1 MIKLTQ
7 INCPNCDGQIE
18 IPKQSSTVVCG
29 YCNTTVNVKSGEILK
44 ENYFMRLQYDLDQ
57 ATDKM
62 YSWGT
67 KQLGAPKNLEQS
79 KVVESKLVFWP
90 FWVVEVE
97 AKANYTGIQK
107 KPDFKGRKQQKRL
120 SWNKITETG
129 KLNMEQDIFI
139 PANPDTPRSLK
150 EYIIPTK
157 RKEFFD
163 KDQILE
169 VRGTTKPV
177 HMEQKVALQK
187 AKKIM
192 SGVLR
197 EEALKEVDSITKMDE
212 KMKTPAV
219 FLVSIPI
226 WHIKYCY
233 KIRNYDALVDGA
245 SGRIVHLEFPRK
257 MAFRAMTL
265 LSGLLHLVIGGGIGV
280 LLVYLGITSPEVI
293 FPTIFGI
300 AFGLGMLA
308 ISLRFFRTALSL
320 RAGMEEA
327 R

>member
-1 MIKLTQ
+1 MH
-7 INCPNCDGQIE
+7 
-18 IPKQSSTVVCG
+18 
-29 YCNTTVNVKSGEILK
+29 
-44 ENYFMRLQYDLDQ
+44 LQYDLDQ
-57 ATDKM
+57 ATEKL
-62 YSWGT
+62 YSWGM
-67 KQLGAPKNLEQS
+67 KQLGAPKNLNQS

-97 AKANYTGIQK
+97 AKATYTGVQK
-107 KPDFKGRKQQKRL
+107 KPDFKGSDNQRSLQ
-120 SWNKITETG
+120 WNKISETG
-129 KLNMEQDIFI
+129 KLDLEQDIFI
-139 PANPDTPRSLK
+139 PANPDTPKSLR

-177 HMEQKVALQK
+177 QMEQKVALQK
-187 AKKIM
+187 AKKMM
-192 SGVLR
+192 SNVLR
-197 EEALKEVDSITKMDE
+197 EEALKEVDSISRMDE
-212 KMKTPAV
+212 ELKTPAV

-245 SGRIVHLEFPRK
+245 SGRLVHLEFPRK

-265 LSGLLHLVIGGGIGV
+265 LSGLLHLVIGGGIGL
-280 LLVYLGITSPEVI
+280 LLVYLGLTAFDGI

-300 AFGLGMLA
+300 TFGLGMLA
-308 ISLRFFRTALSL
+308 ISLRFFRTAFSL
-320 RAGMEEA
+320 RAGVEEA

>member
-1 MIKLTQ
+1 MTQ
-7 INCPNCDGQIE
+7 IKCPNCDGQIE
-18 IPKQSSTVVCG
+18 IPKHSSTVVCG

-62 YSWGT
+62 YSWGM
-67 KQLGAPKNLEQS
+67 KQLGAPKSLDQS

-97 AKANYTGIQK
+97 ATANYTGIQK
-107 KPDFKGRKQQKRL
+107 KPDFKGRNSQRTL
-120 SWNKITETG
+120 HWNKISETG
-129 KLNMEQDIFI
+129 KLDMEQDIFI

-150 EYIIPTK
+150 DYIIPTK

-169 VRGTTKPV
+169 VRGIVKPIQ
-177 HMEQKVALQK
+177 MEQKVALQK
-187 AKKIM
+187 AKKMM
-192 SGVLR
+192 SDVLQK
-197 EEALKEVDSITKMDE
+197 EALKEVDSITKMDE
-212 KMKTPAV
+212 ELKTPAV

-245 SGRIVHLEFPRK
+245 SGRIIHLQFPRK

-265 LSGLLHLVIGGGIGV
+265 LSGLLHLVIGGGIGL
-280 LLVYLGITSPEVI
+280 LLVYLGLTLYDGI

-300 AFGLGMLA
+300 VFGLGMLA
-308 ISLRFFRTALSL
+308 ISLRFFRTAISL

>member
-1 MIKLTQ
+1 LAQ
-7 INCPNCDGQIE
+7 INCPNCDGRIE
-18 IPKQSSTVVCG
+18 IPKQSSTVVCE

-44 ENYFMRLQYDLDQ
+44 ENYFMHLQYDLDQ
-57 ATDKM
+57 ATEKL
-62 YSWGT
+62 YSWGM
-67 KQLGAPKNLEQS
+67 KQLGAPKNLNQS

-97 AKANYTGIQK
+97 AKATYTGVQK
-107 KPDFKGRKQQKRL
+107 KPDFKGSDNQRSLQ
-120 SWNKITETG
+120 WNKISETG
-129 KLNMEQDIFI
+129 KLDLEQDIFI
-139 PANPDTPRSLK
+139 PANPDTPKSLR

-177 HMEQKVALQK
+177 QMEQKVALQK
-187 AKKIM
+187 AKKMM
-192 SGVLR
+192 SNVLR
-197 EEALKEVDSITKMDE
+197 EEALKEVDSISRMDE
-212 KMKTPAV
+212 ELKTPAV

-245 SGRIVHLEFPRK
+245 SGRLVHLEFPRK

-265 LSGLLHLVIGGGIGV
+265 LSGLLHLVIGGGIGL
-280 LLVYLGITSPEVI
+280 LLVYLGLTAFDGI

-300 AFGLGMLA
+300 TFGLGMLA
-308 ISLRFFRTALSL
+308 ISLRFFRTAFSL
-320 RAGMEEA
+320 RAGVEEA

>member
-1 MIKLTQ
+1 MTQ
-7 INCPNCDGQIE
+7 IKCPNCDGQLI
-18 IPKQSSTVVCG
+18 IPKQSSTVVCE
-29 YCNTTVNVKSGEILK
+29 YCNTTVNVKTGKILK
-44 ENYFMRLQYDLDQ
+44 ENYFMKLQYDLEM
-57 ATDKM
+57 ATEKM

-67 KQLGAPKNLEQS
+67 KQLGAPKGLNKS
-79 KVVESKLVFWP
+79 KVIESKLVFWP

-97 AKANYTGIQK
+97 AEANYTGVQK
-107 KPDFKGRKQQKRL
+107 KPDFRGSSSQRTLK
-120 SWNKITETG
+120 WNNITETG
-129 KLNMEQDIFI
+129 ELDMEQDIFI
-139 PANPDTPRSLK
+139 PANPDTPEPLK

-157 RKEFFD
+157 RKEYFN

-169 VRGTTKPV
+169 VRGTTEPV
-177 HMEQKVALQK
+177 QMEQTVAIQK

-192 SGVLR
+192 YDILR
-197 EEALKEVDSITKMDE
+197 QEALKEVDSITRIDE
-212 KMKTPAV
+212 KLETPAV

-245 SGRIVHLEFPRK
+245 SGRIIHMKFPRK

-265 LSGLLHLVIGGGIGV
+265 LSGLLHLAVGGGIGL
-280 LLVYLGITSPEVI
+280 LLVYLGFTVFDGI
-293 FPTIFGI
+293 FPTAFGI
-300 AFGLGMLA
+300 AFGLGMLG
-308 ISLRFFRTALSL
+308 ISLRFFRTAFSL

>member
-1 MIKLTQ
+1 MTQ

-67 KQLGAPKNLEQS
+67 KLLGAPKKLDQS

-97 AKANYTGIQK
+97 ARANYTGIQK
-107 KPDFKGRKQQKRL
+107 KPDFKGRDSQKRL
-120 SWNKITETG
+120 SWNKISETG
-129 KLNMEQDIFI
+129 KLDMEQDIFI
-139 PANPDTPRSLK
+139 PANPHTPRSLK

-157 RKEFFD
+157 RKEFYD

-169 VRGTTKPV
+169 VRGATKPV
-177 HMEQKVALQK
+177 QMEQKVALQK
-187 AKKIM
+187 AKKMM
-192 SGVLR
+192 SDVLR
-197 EEALKEVDSITKMDE
+197 EEALKEVDSITKMEE

-245 SGRIVHLEFPRK
+245 SGRIVYLEFPRK

-265 LSGLLHLVIGGGIGV
+265 LSGILHLVIGGGIGV
-280 LLVYLGITSPEVI
+280 LLAYLGLTASDLI

-300 AFGLGMLA
+300 VFGSGMIV
-308 ISLRFFRTALSL
+308 ISLWFFRTAISL
-320 RAGMEEA
+320 KAGMEEA

>member
-1 MIKLTQ
+1 LAQIK
-7 INCPNCDGQIE
+7 CPNCDGRIE
-18 IPKQSSTVVCG
+18 IPKQSSTVVCE

-44 ENYFMRLQYDLDQ
+44 ENYFMHLQYDLDQ
-57 ATDKM
+57 ATEKL
-62 YSWGT
+62 YSWGM
-67 KQLGAPKNLEQS
+67 KQLGAPKNLNQS

-97 AKANYTGIQK
+97 AKATYTGVQK
-107 KPDFKGRKQQKRL
+107 KPDFKGSDNQRSLQ
-120 SWNKITETG
+120 WNKISETG
-129 KLNMEQDIFI
+129 KLDLEQDIFI
-139 PANPDTPRSLK
+139 PANPDTPKSLR

-177 HMEQKVALQK
+177 QMEQKVALQK
-187 AKKIM
+187 AKKMM
-192 SGVLR
+192 SNVLR
-197 EEALKEVDSITKMDE
+197 EEALKEVDSISRMDE
-212 KMKTPAV
+212 ELKTPAV

-245 SGRIVHLEFPRK
+245 SGRLVHLEFPRK

-265 LSGLLHLVIGGGIGV
+265 LSGLLHLVIGGGIGL
-280 LLVYLGITSPEVI
+280 LLVYLGLTAFDGI

-300 AFGLGMLA
+300 TFGLGMLA
-308 ISLRFFRTALSL
+308 ISLRFFRTAFSL
-320 RAGMEEA
+320 RAGVEEA

>member
-1 MIKLTQ
+1 MAQ
-7 INCPNCDGQIE
+7 INCPNCDGRIE
-18 IPKQSSTVVCG
+18 IPKQSSTVVCE

-57 ATDKM
+57 ATEKM
-62 YSWGT
+62 YSWGM
-67 KQLGAPKNLEQS
+67 KQLGAPKNLHQS
-79 KVVESKLVFWP
+79 KVVESKLIFWP

-97 AKANYTGIQK
+97 AKATYTGVQK
-107 KPDFKGRKQQKRL
+107 KPDFKGSNTQRSLQ
-120 SWNKITETG
+120 WNKISETG
-129 KLNMEQDIFI
+129 KLDLEQDIFI
-139 PANPDTPRSLK
+139 PANPDTPKSLR

-177 HMEQKVALQK
+177 QMEQKVALQK
-187 AKKIM
+187 AKRMM
-192 SGVLR
+192 SNVLR
-197 EEALKEVDSITKMDE
+197 EEALKEVDSISRMDE
-212 KMKTPAV
+212 ELKTPAV

-265 LSGLLHLVIGGGIGV
+265 LSGLLHLVIGGGIGL
-280 LLVYLGITSPEVI
+280 LLVYLGLTAFDGI

-300 AFGLGMLA
+300 TFGLGMLA
-308 ISLRFFRTALSL
+308 ISLRFFRTAFSL
-320 RAGMEEA
+320 RAGVEEA

>member
-1 MIKLTQ
+1 LAQIK
-7 INCPNCDGQIE
+7 CPNCAGQIE
-18 IPKQSSTVVCG
+18 IPKQSSTVVCE

-44 ENYFMRLQYDLDQ
+44 ENYLMRLQYNLDQ
-57 ATDKM
+57 ATEKL
-62 YSWGT
+62 YSWGM
-67 KQLGAPKNLEQS
+67 KQLGAPKNLHQS
-79 KVVESKLVFWP
+79 KVVESKLIFWP

-97 AKANYTGIQK
+97 AKATYSGVQK
-107 KPDFKGRKQQKRL
+107 KPDFKGSNTQRSLQ
-120 SWNKITETG
+120 WNKISETG
-129 KLNMEQDIFI
+129 KLDMEQDIFI
-139 PANPDTPRSLK
+139 PANPDTPKSLR

-177 HMEQKVALQK
+177 QMEQKVALQK
-187 AKKIM
+187 AKRMM
-192 SGVLR
+192 SNVLR
-197 EEALKEVDSITKMDE
+197 EEALKEVDSISRMDE
-212 KMKTPAV
+212 ELKTPAV

-233 KIRNYDALVDGA
+233 KIRNYHALVDGA

-265 LSGLLHLVIGGGIGV
+265 LSGLLHLVIGGGIGL
-280 LLVYLGITSPEVI
+280 LLVYLGLTAFDGI

-300 AFGLGMLA
+300 TFGLGMLA
-308 ISLRFFRTALSL
+308 ISLRFFRTAFSL
-320 RAGMEEA
+320 RAGVEEA